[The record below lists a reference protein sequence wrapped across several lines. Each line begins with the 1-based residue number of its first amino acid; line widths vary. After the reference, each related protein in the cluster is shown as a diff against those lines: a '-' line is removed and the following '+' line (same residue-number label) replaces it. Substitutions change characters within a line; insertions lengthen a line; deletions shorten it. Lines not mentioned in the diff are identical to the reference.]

1 VSLAADAGAP
11 VGALELT
18 GISKQF
24 GAVRALDD
32 VSFTARSG
40 SVHALLGENGAGKTT
55 LMRIAYGLLR
65 PDGGSLRLFGEK
77 VDDHSVRRAVHA
89 GMGMVHQH
97 LSLVPSLTAVENFV
111 LGRRGIFRPRDVSRE
126 LIALSERAGLRVDP
140 GATVRELSIVEQQRL
155 EILKALAGGARILI
169 LDEPTSGLAPAEI
182 EELLRWIRGFAS
194 GGGTVVLVTHRLR
207 EALEVAD
214 DITVLRRG
222 RVAHVAHGVSDA
234 AGTRPS
240 TEELARTIFPETLEA
255 APPTPM
261 TPSAGETVVELA
273 GVTLTDARG
282 VIRVRSA
289 TLSARR
295 GEIVGVA
302 AVEGSGHRELL
313 RAVAGLDQ
321 PSDGRVTLP
330 QRIAVVPA
338 ERLRDALIAEFTLVE
353 NVALRGAGTRR
364 GLMPWESLA
373 QTTDALID
381 RYDIAAPSAAV
392 PARALSGGNQ
402 QRLVIARELSGELD
416 LVVADDP
423 TRGLDFRASA
433 FVHGRLRDVAARG
446 AAVVVH
452 MSDLDELLSLATRMI
467 VAFHG
472 AVREV
477 PPVRD
482 AVGRAMLGGE

>member
-1 VSLAADAGAP
+1 MSPAPDAGAP
-11 VGALELT
+11 VDALELT

-24 GAVRALDD
+24 GAVPALDD

-65 PDGGSLRLFGEK
+65 PDRGGLRLYGREI
-77 VDDHSVRRAVHA
+77 DDYSVRTAVRA
-89 GMGMVHQH
+89 GIGMVHQH
-97 LSLVPSLTAVENFV
+97 LSLVPTLTAVENLA
-111 LGRRGIFRPRDVSRE
+111 LGRRGIFRPGDVSRE
-126 LIALSERAGLRVDP
+126 LTGLSDRAGLRVDP
-140 GATVRELSIVEQQRL
+140 GATVRDLSIVEQQRL

-222 RVAHVAHGVSDA
+222 RVAHVARGVSHAD
-234 AGTRPS
+234 GTRPS
-240 TEELARTIFPETLEA
+240 VKELARTIFPETLET
-255 APPTPM
+255 APPTP
-261 TPSAGETVVELA
+261 TPPSTGETVVELTDVA
-273 GVTLTDARG
+273 LTDARG

-295 GEIVGVA
+295 GEIVGLA

-313 RAVAGLDQ
+313 RAMAGLAR
-321 PSDGRVTLP
+321 PSAGRVMLP
-330 QRIAVVPA
+330 QRIAIVPA
-338 ERLRDALIAEFTLVE
+338 DRLRDALIAEFTLVE
-353 NVALRGAGTRR
+353 NVALRGAGARR
-364 GLMPWESLA
+364 GRMPWASLA
-373 QTTDALID
+373 QTTDALIE
-381 RYDIAAPSAAV
+381 RYGIVAPSATV

-402 QRLVIARELSGELD
+402 QRLVLARELSGELD

-423 TRGLDFRASA
+423 TRGLDYRASA
-433 FVHGRLRDVAARG
+433 FVHERLRDVAARG

-472 AVREV
+472 TVRVV
-477 PPVRD
+477 PPVRE